1 MMTLKVKAVEDWI
14 SEAALHSGV
23 NQGVTEAFSN
33 KNT

>member
-14 SEAALHSGV
+14 RETTLHSGV
-23 NQGVTEAFSN
+23 NQGVTKACSN

>member
-23 NQGVTEAFSN
+23 NQSITGAFLN

>member
-1 MMTLKVKAVEDWI
+1 MMALKVKAVEDWI
-14 SEAALHSGV
+14 SEAALHSSV